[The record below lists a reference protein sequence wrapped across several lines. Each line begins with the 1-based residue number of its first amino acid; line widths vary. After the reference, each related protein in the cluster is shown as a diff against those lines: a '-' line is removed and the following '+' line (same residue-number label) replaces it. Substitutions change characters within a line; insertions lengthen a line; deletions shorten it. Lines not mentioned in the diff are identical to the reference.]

1 MSPNRRFSAANKKC
15 FLAFCWFLCSCFHLV
30 LFAFVRMLDLEDF
43 SLKSANFLRSQT
55 RCKFSFK
62 IHGFEVWKIAQ
73 RSPSAGQTSWY
84 FHFFPN
90 KCKALTNGHQNEAL
104 EMPQMQPLS
113 SGKSLSDIK
122 LLQMTLKKVH
132 RCSYIP
138 QKKSGS
144 KPVSFND
151 SGVLGAWKTSAT
163 SKHFVSSE
171 RFWNGSVWHKLP
183 EEAWDKFRRLNKV
196 PDKFLQYAAI
206 VVGNHLTCLFCVF
219 LVFLKFCLLAV
230 LFRWPNRILFW

>member
-1 MSPNRRFSAANKKC
+1 MGS
-15 FLAFCWFLCSCFHLV
+15 
-30 LFAFVRMLDLEDF
+30 
-43 SLKSANFLRSQT
+43 
-55 RCKFSFK
+55 RCGKLHK
-62 IHGFEVWKIAQ
+62 GVQ
-73 RSPSAGQTSWY
+73 VQVQ
-84 FHFFPN
+84 FFPN
-90 KCKALTNGHQNEAL
+90 KCKALTNGHQNAAL

-196 PDKFLQYAAI
+196 PDKFLQHAAI

-219 LVFLKFCLLAV
+219 SCV
-230 LFRWPNRILFW
+230 LEILFPRCSFSCYFCFDYVNQKGCFFVAVPLCHFHLLPHVSTPMDFLVVSVRVFSLFGFWTMPSSCFFVQWTWP